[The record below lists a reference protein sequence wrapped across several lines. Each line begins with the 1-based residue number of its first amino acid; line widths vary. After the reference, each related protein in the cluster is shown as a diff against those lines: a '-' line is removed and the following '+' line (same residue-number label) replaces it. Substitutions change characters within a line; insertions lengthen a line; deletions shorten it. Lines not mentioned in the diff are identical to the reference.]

1 VRKTF
6 FCPEAKI
13 MQVIVNKQC
22 NKVRNVQLKQ
32 AKRKNEKPRY
42 QAIKKKP
49 TSKLLLAN
57 EEIKKLKLKNYK

>member
-32 AKRKNEKPRY
+32 VKRKNEKPRY
-42 QAIKKKP
+42 QAIKKKTHLQITP
-49 TSKLLLAN
+49 G
-57 EEIKKLKLKNYK
+57 